1 MFNHNSQINWQKKVL
16 QLPANYYGQ
25 WPSNKDPANWQPN
38 IFMHVYL
45 QTEFLQVSQDVQYI
59 INFLHQQ
66 NTDHYLFDMFSR

>member
-1 MFNHNSQINWQKKVL
+1 MFNHNSQINWQKMVL
-16 QLPANYYGQ
+16 QLPANYYGP

-38 IFMHVYL
+38 IFMRVYL